1 MSSLNL
7 ANKVTY
13 FRDSFC
19 RTIKPIMLK
28 NGFTKL
34 SNYTLEPKGIFTAE
48 QLLDLIEAITDPI
61 EDLVK
66 DIKQCMAKLFKQV
79 GSDGIDE
86 INNTLG
92 AMAKDYDNLLG
103 KLDCIYNV
111 VNDDDS
117 DIKYRVQTLLAGGG
131 IWFNAYIDI
140 CLKDIDFQRPLFY
153 IDFDEKNN
161 AFVLKQRPD
170 DDGLSYTIDVGSC
183 LSVEYGNLKQRTPS
197 ADEEPTPISEYVN
210 FVKEAEAH
218 ERRLIKQQYKSSLD
232 MNQIYRNEFK
242 GLANPFTRPDLNVE
256 YTCLCCGK
264 RYKIGI
270 YCANE
275 MIESKDFTRTRIC
288 SECVFFSW
296 HSTELDSKEKREEY
310 IKKTL
315 PKLTLVDE
323 IEK

>member
-34 SNYTLEPKGIFTAE
+34 SNYALEPKGTFTAE

-170 DDGLSYTIDVGSC
+170 DDRLSYTIDVGSC

-210 FVKEAEAH
+210 FVKEAEVH
-218 ERRLIKQQYKSSLD
+218 ERRLIKQRYASALD
-232 MNQIYRNEFK
+232 MNQIYHDRFNRP
-242 GLANPFTRPDLNVE
+242 ANPFTSPDLNVV

-264 RYKIGI
+264 CYKIGI
-270 YCANE
+270 LHANE
-275 MIESKDFTRTRIC
+275 MIESKDFTRLRIC
-288 SECVFFSW
+288 AECNFFGR
-296 HSTELDSKEKREEY
+296 HSSDFVSKEKKEEY
-310 IKKTL
+310 IKNTL
-315 PKLTLVDE
+315 PKLTLVNDNE
-323 IEK
+323 N

>member
-1 MSSLNL
+1 M
-7 ANKVTY
+7 
-13 FRDSFC
+13 
-19 RTIKPIMLK
+19 
-28 NGFTKL
+28 
-34 SNYTLEPKGIFTAE
+34 
-48 QLLDLIEAITDPI
+48 
-61 EDLVK
+61 
-66 DIKQCMAKLFKQV
+66 
-79 GSDGIDE
+79 
-86 INNTLG
+86 
-92 AMAKDYDNLLG
+92 
-103 KLDCIYNV
+103 
-111 VNDDDS
+111 
-117 DIKYRVQTLLAGGG
+117 
-131 IWFNAYIDI
+131 
-140 CLKDIDFQRPLFY
+140 
-153 IDFDEKNN
+153 
-161 AFVLKQRPD
+161 
-170 DDGLSYTIDVGSC
+170 
-183 LSVEYGNLKQRTPS
+183 SVEYGNLKQRTPS
-197 ADEEPTPISEYVN
+197 ADEEPTPISEYAN

-218 ERRLIKQQYKSSLD
+218 ERRLIKQRYKSSLD

-275 MIESKDFTRTRIC
+275 MIESKDFTRTRRC